1 MTRYNSVPL
10 AEALRT
16 SPVFVDGDW
25 IESKDQDPNGDVR
38 LIQLAD
44 IGVGNFIDKSRRFLT
59 DGTARRLGC
68 TFLESG
74 DVLIARMPD
83 PIGRACIFP
92 GLGQHAVTAVDVC
105 IVRVN
110 PEVIYSRYLVHFLN
124 SADALRQ
131 ISSKASGSTRQRI
144 SRSNLGTI
152 KIPLPPLEE
161 QRRIAAVL
169 DASHK
174 LQRLH
179 RQRVDGLFGL
189 RQSMYRQLY
198 GLPGSELFPLSSLAR
213 ITSGYAFKGADFCS
227 QGVHVIRMSD
237 LNGEDVDLASSA
249 LVPADTVEGLE
260 RFELFE
266 GDILLGMSGS
276 LGKLGIVPC
285 IPPGTRVFLNQRV
298 AKISLLPYSPI
309 SRELLVESI
318 KSREYI
324 AHLER
329 CAAGVAVRNVSAA
342 KMLDFPVPVPA
353 PEVVLSFS
361 EACKRVGA
369 QIIRS
374 EQCAKQF
381 SELQASLV
389 ETFIGKT

>member
-1 MTRYNSVPL
+1 MRYPVVALADCCDFLDHLRRPVKEAERVIGPYPYFGANGQQGWINDYLFDEPLVLL
-10 AEALRT
+10 AEDGGHFSTPERGIAYKITGKSWVNNHAHVLR
-16 SPVFVDGDW
+16 PREGVIDVD
-25 IESKDQDPNGDVR
+25 
-38 LIQLAD
+38 
-44 IGVGNFIDKSRRFLT
+44 
-59 DGTARRLGC
+59 
-68 TFLESG
+68 
-74 DVLIARMPD
+74 
-83 PIGRACIFP
+83 
-92 GLGQHAVTAVDVC
+92 
-105 IVRVN
+105 
-110 PEVIYSRYLVHFLN
+110 YLVHG
-124 SADALRQ
+124 LRTRDVRRYL
-131 ISSKASGSTRQRI
+131 SGSTRDKLTKAGACQI
-144 SRSNLGTI
+144 E
-152 KIPLPPLEE
+152 IPLPPLEE
-161 QRRIAAVL
+161 QRRIAAIL
-169 DASHK
+169 DASQK

-179 RQRVDGLFGL
+179 RQRVHTLFAL
-189 RQSMYRQLY
+189 RQSMYRQLF
-198 GLPGSELFPLSSLAR
+198 GLPGSEQLPLSSLAK
-213 ITSGYAFKGADFCS
+213 ITSGYAFKAADFCG

-249 LVPADTVEGLE
+249 LVPAEVVDGLE

-285 IPPGTRVFLNQRV
+285 IPAGTRVFLNQRV
-298 AKISLLPYSPI
+298 AKISLLLNTPI

-342 KMLDFPVPVPA
+342 QMLDVAIPVPSGEA
-353 PEVVLSFS
+353 ALSFS
-361 EACKRVGA
+361 EACKGIGT

-374 EQCAKQF
+374 EQCIKQS